1 MLSFL
6 NSKIFVAAALV
17 GAMAHAAATT
27 VQSAQSER
35 ALQTSYDDA
44 SSYDGGYYYYYY
56 YGDGESEGGEMALS
70 IILFLLFGT

>member
-17 GAMAHAAATT
+17 GTMAHAAATT
-27 VQSAQSER
+27 VQSARSER

-56 YGDGESEGGEMALS
+56 GDGESEGGEMALS
-70 IILFLLFGT
+70 ILLFLLFGT